1 MDLETEKR
9 LRKKRSQR
17 KIYVN
22 VMTIFSFII
31 MFVGMGITIAY
42 YKQWGRIMLL
52 LVLGVS
58 MVIGFAIFNS
68 VNMERMEYKMEDQY
82 VQYTIADLSVL
93 RNMSAK
99 NVKRILLM
107 RKFKNIGND
116 FYGKKVSRIRNVY
129 YHAKCVETEDFVSAI
144 EQELPCIV
152 RMANQEENSCTWLF
166 IYKKQITEEDLSTL
180 VNWNKSIFITETV
193 LPTYSTIV
201 TVLIDSDSN
210 NGYFLEMK
218 KKWHIALYYWGC
230 KMLKKYFAKEN

>member
-1 MDLETEKR
+1 
-9 LRKKRSQR
+9 
-17 KIYVN
+17 
-22 VMTIFSFII
+22 
-31 MFVGMGITIAY
+31 
-42 YKQWGRIMLL
+42 
-52 LVLGVS
+52 
-58 MVIGFAIFNS
+58 
-68 VNMERMEYKMEDQY
+68 
-82 VQYTIADLSVL
+82 
-93 RNMSAK
+93 MSAK